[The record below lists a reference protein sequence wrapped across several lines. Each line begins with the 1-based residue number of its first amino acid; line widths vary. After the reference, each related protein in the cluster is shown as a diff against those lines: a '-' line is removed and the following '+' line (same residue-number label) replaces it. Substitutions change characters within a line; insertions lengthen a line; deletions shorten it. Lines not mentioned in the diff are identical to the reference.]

1 MQPSY
6 LGKVRRISMKT
17 EEFIKIVT
25 KTPGYIVKVGEC
37 ETRVSGEIG
46 GDTVAAISEEY
57 QNMVDLHY
65 MSGVSDDLFDAIVAY
80 AKTPISERKGVI
92 RKRVKVVSTD
102 ENSYLHVDVFS
113 WGQRAYLGRL
123 VDEDL
128 TSVIDDFS
136 PEQIEQLKSR
146 DDVAIDWNKVALEDV
161 D

>member
-1 MQPSY
+1 
-6 LGKVRRISMKT
+6 MKT
-17 EEFIKIVT
+17 KEFIKRVT
-25 KTPGYIVKVGEC
+25 NMSGYIVKSGKT
-37 ETRVSGEIG
+37 ETVVSGEIG
-46 GDTVAAISEEY
+46 GATVARISEEY

-65 MSGVSDDLFDAIVAY
+65 MSNVSDDLFDTIVAY
-80 AKTPISERKGVI
+80 AKTPVEERRAII

-102 ENSYLHVDVFS
+102 KNSYLHVDIFS

-146 DDVAIDWNKVALEDV
+146 DDVAIDWNKVHFEDV